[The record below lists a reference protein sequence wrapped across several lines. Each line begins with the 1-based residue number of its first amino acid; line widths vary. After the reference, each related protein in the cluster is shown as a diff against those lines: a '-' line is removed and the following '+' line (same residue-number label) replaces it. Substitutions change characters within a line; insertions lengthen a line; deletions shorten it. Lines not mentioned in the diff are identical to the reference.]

1 MTFYSKHSIDSE
13 YNNALDHMMTSLD
26 YVTVNQIE
34 AEDYDSIEE
43 HCKEMGYSSYLT
55 NRLLDL
61 VPEEDFSEEC
71 RYQQGDLYTE
81 DDEEC

>member
-1 MTFYSKHSIDSE
+1 MTFYPKHSIDS
-13 YNNALDHMMTSLD
+13 YNSALDDLITSLG
-26 YVTVNQIE
+26 YVTVDQIE

-71 RYQQGDLYTE
+71 RYQQGIYTE